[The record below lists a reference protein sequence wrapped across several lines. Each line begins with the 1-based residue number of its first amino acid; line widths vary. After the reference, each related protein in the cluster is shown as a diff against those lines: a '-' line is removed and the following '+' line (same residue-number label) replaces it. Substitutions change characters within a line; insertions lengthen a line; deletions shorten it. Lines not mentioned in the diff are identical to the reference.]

1 VSKSW
6 QSLCLDGQL
15 WSLVHLAPFASHM
28 HTSTI
33 RRIIFHAAPF
43 ISSLSLRGMDALGQD
58 ALDALESSS
67 LPNLVSLDMRGCRSV
82 TSEDLERIITIAP
95 KLRYLNLK
103 GVQAVSSEAV
113 RCIARY
119 STRLERLDLSRCWEI
134 TLGDIVNLLRNMSDE
149 QANNLRS
156 LRIAGLQSYGR
167 GAVDLLPLIAVRLVN
182 LELLDLHGC
191 HHIHSSD
198 FVRWAAEL
206 DGAQRVS
213 PLKHLIISNCQSLT
227 LPVFAQLTR
236 RAPYMTCL
244 EMAGLTS
251 VFDGRDGIEAELG
264 RMLKSMPLLER
275 LDLDSEGTHEDISD
289 STIDVLIPGK
299 FAEDVALGKELVELR
314 IGYSKTISGEALVR
328 LIRGC
333 PKLKILEADVSDC
346 SCARADVVEH
356 ERDQRRDAR
365 VCSTAWQC
373 RRDVVPGRLQ
383 DNHASGIQRSGA
395 VHPREEGMDRSRRHS
410 VWVRAG
416 VQRTRRRLGAGRR
429 RRLHRQ
435 ARAQDLLQLEEG
447 RRAPRLEGGA
457 ARGRTRR
464 GRRGPG
470 ARQGQK
476 EDRHDALGKR

>member
-1 VSKSW
+1 
-6 QSLCLDGQL
+6 
-15 WSLVHLAPFASHM
+15 M
-28 HTSTI
+28 HTTTI

-67 LPNLVSLDMRGCRSV
+67 LPNLVTLDMRGCRSV

-119 STRLERLDLSRCWEI
+119 STQLERLDLSRCWEI
-134 TLGDIVNLLRNMSDE
+134 TLGDIVNLLRNMSDD

-167 GAVDLLPLIAVRLVN
+167 GAVDLLPLIAIRLVN

-191 HHIHSSD
+191 QHIHSSD

-206 DGAQRVS
+206 DKAQRVS

-227 LPVFAQLTR
+227 LPVFAQLAR
-236 RAPYMTCL
+236 RAPHMTRL

-251 VFDGRDGIEAELG
+251 VFDGHDGIELELG

-299 FAEDVALGKELVELR
+299 YSEEIALGKELVELR
-314 IGYSKTISGEALVR
+314 IGYSKNITGEALVR

-333 PKLKILEADVSDC
+333 PKLKILEADVS
-346 SCARADVVEH
+346 AIAPV
-356 ERDQRRDAR
+356 
-365 VCSTAWQC
+365 
-373 RRDVVPGRLQ
+373 
-383 DNHASGIQRSGA
+383 
-395 VHPREEGMDRSRRHS
+395 S
-410 VWVRAG
+410 VL
-416 VQRTRRRLGAGRR
+416 TS
-429 RRLHRQ
+429 
-435 ARAQDLLQLEEG
+435 
-447 RRAPRLEGGA
+447 
-457 ARGRTRR
+457 
-464 GRRGPG
+464 
-470 ARQGQK
+470 
-476 EDRHDALGKR
+476 